1 MKIVRTTGLAERSFK
16 EGLLRIDGKTQVFE
30 EMYNRTSDIAGN
42 DYIIAKN
49 RPSITGTPR

>member
-16 EGLLRIDGKTQVFE
+16 EGLLHIDGKTQVFE